1 MSNTNSNTYWKSEFK
16 LEILSK
22 PGVSF
27 EAFNASLDKFVED
40 LIDNIPDTGTAAPES
55 SVDFWH
61 GGASIPTFKKWSVD
75 INGNPIG
82 NDDDGDDGECAS
94 LSDEQMAAMESVFD

>member
-16 LEILSK
+16 LDILSK

-61 GGASIPTFKKWSVD
+61 GGAS
-75 INGNPIG
+75 NPILKEWSE
-82 NDDDGDDGECAS
+82 DDEEEFAS
-94 LSDEQMAAMESVFD
+94 LSDEQMAAMASALE